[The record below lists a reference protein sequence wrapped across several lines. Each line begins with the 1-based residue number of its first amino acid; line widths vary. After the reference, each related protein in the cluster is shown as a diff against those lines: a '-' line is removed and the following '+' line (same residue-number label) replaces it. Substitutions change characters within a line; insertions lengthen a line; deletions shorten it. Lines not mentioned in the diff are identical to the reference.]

1 MKGEK
6 LEMPSI
12 GDDAQERS
20 ASQAAPLWFMHTI
33 LDEEDMSPQQVAAL
47 NDLITPLYER
57 LVLSEKD
64 ALLRAT
70 GNVVVFSST
79 IETLTQP
86 GVMAALRDAIR
97 DPEHKREAFETQFR
111 RYLNAT
117 RERHKA
123 TDLHLRLR
131 RANHAP
137 WSRPIDPF
145 GIGREHGVGI

>member
-6 LEMPSI
+6 LEMPST

-20 ASQAAPLWFMHTI
+20 ASQAAPPWFMHGI

-64 ALLRAT
+64 ELLRAT
-70 GNVVVFSST
+70 GNVVVFNSA
-79 IETLTQP
+79 IETLMQP
-86 GVMAALRDAIR
+86 AVMAAFRDAIR

-111 RYLNAT
+111 RYLDAT
-117 RERHKA
+117 RERHKS

-131 RANHAP
+131 RANHAR
-137 WSRPIDPF
+137 WSRPVDPF
-145 GIGREHGVGI
+145 GMVREHGVGI